1 MRHLLI
7 LSETMRRAGVTTFY
21 RASLCI
27 AVFERPGIENSL
39 LARLMGLSGENI
51 TAAMRYLAKHNLI
64 HKDTVITPDKKR
76 INKYYPTPYLKD
88 TLVNLENDLKK
99 HYHEQTK

>member
-27 AVFERPGIENSL
+27 AVFEKPGIENRL

-51 TAAMRYLAKHNLI
+51 TTAMRYLAKYNLI
-64 HKDTVITPDKKR
+64 HKETVTTPDNKR

-88 TLVNLENDLKK
+88 TLANLDYDLKN